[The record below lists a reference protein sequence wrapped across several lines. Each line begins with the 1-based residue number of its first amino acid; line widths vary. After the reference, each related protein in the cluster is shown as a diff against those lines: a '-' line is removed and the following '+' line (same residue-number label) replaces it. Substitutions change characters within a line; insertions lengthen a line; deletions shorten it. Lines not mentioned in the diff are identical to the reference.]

1 MKQIFVLN
9 YYVRLIFL
17 SSLFLFFF
25 RFLFSND
32 FLAIIINTIADY
44 LIFCVIYVIFE
55 IILGISMHFKRKEIG
70 ILFAKIFFYVCF
82 SISFILAFVNSI
94 YLDYST
100 TFKYNLMNFDLGV
113 VIYFIENI
121 VEPFYFFVLVLVM
134 FCLFFV
140 AKFKPRKV
148 FFSLTKKWFLYITIF
163 LLIVFMVLLV
173 PYMHLMSNFYI
184 NTLEEYVFRS
194 TNQEVEFPVQN
205 LDQIKYDLDIF
216 NRNFDKNYSDYNLS
230 SNQKVLVFVM
240 EQVTWDDFVA
250 QKDKIPDE
258 ESFFLKVKN
267 NSHVYTNYYTSNQ
280 DSRTAIWTMFT
291 GEFIPFESYLSDWN
305 KYYGSILYEK
315 NLVDFFRYHDYIV
328 EYFVAMDNPTL
339 IFDAYKWDRENS
351 IEDFNE
357 KNNDSYFC
365 TQEFEFQRGCEDM
378 ILMDKLKSEVV
389 KNENDSYFLIQEFI
403 FGHGNDYMEKL
414 NKSRVRYY
422 NDYLLELYN
431 YMQVNDLLDNT
442 TIVVVSD
449 HGDKGYMQKSIDS
462 YKIPMVVVNNNLEYK
477 EIDDLKSH
485 VDFKDILLSYFGG
498 FNYTSQS
505 EGRFLIGQTQSREV
519 GYIDLNGDYFLTKR
533 VGDGEYVV
541 RNASDVSVNFIS
553 DKLKVFENWR
563 LAMVEKNF
571 EGNYYCFNCD

>member
-1 MKQIFVLN
+1 
-9 YYVRLIFL
+9 
-17 SSLFLFFF
+17 
-25 RFLFSND
+25 
-32 FLAIIINTIADY
+32 
-44 LIFCVIYVIFE
+44 
-55 IILGISMHFKRKEIG
+55 
-70 ILFAKIFFYVCF
+70 
-82 SISFILAFVNSI
+82 
-94 YLDYST
+94 
-100 TFKYNLMNFDLGV
+100 
-113 VIYFIENI
+113 
-121 VEPFYFFVLVLVM
+121 
-134 FCLFFV
+134 
-140 AKFKPRKV
+140 
-148 FFSLTKKWFLYITIF
+148 
-163 LLIVFMVLLV
+163 
-173 PYMHLMSNFYI
+173 
-184 NTLEEYVFRS
+184 
-194 TNQEVEFPVQN
+194 
-205 LDQIKYDLDIF
+205 
-216 NRNFDKNYSDYNLS
+216 
-230 SNQKVLVFVM
+230 
-240 EQVTWDDFVA
+240 
-250 QKDKIPDE
+250 
-258 ESFFLKVKN
+258 
-267 NSHVYTNYYTSNQ
+267 
-280 DSRTAIWTMFT
+280 
-291 GEFIPFESYLSDWN
+291 
-305 KYYGSILYEK
+305 
-315 NLVDFFRYHDYIV
+315 
-328 EYFVAMDNPTL
+328 
-339 IFDAYKWDRENS
+339 
-351 IEDFNE
+351 
-357 KNNDSYFC
+357 
-365 TQEFEFQRGCEDM
+365 
-378 ILMDKLKSEVV
+378 
-389 KNENDSYFLIQEFI
+389 LIQEFI